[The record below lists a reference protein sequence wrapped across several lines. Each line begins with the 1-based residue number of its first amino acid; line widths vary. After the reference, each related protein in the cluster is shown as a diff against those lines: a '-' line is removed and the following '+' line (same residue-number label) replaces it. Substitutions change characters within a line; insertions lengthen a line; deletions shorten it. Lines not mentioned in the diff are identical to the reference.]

1 MAVDGGIGVAE
12 RRFAVLP
19 PYQER
24 GVLPPRRQTA
34 TAAGYD
40 LAAAER
46 VEVPAGGVA
55 MVPTGV
61 CVHMPADEYL
71 VIHVRSSL
79 GLRSQ
84 LVLANGTGVIDA
96 DYVENADNGGHIFIP
111 LRNLGAA
118 PVVIAA
124 GERIAQ
130 GIFQRYLIT
139 DDDTPGGTRSGGF
152 GSTGRA

>member
-1 MAVDGGIGVAE
+1 MSE

-19 PYQER
+19 QYQGR
-24 GVLPPRRQTA
+24 GVVPPRRQTA
-34 TAAGYD
+34 AAAGYD

-46 VEVPAGGVA
+46 VEVPPGGVA
-55 MVPTGV
+55 LVPTGV

-79 GLRSQ
+79 GVRSQ

-96 DYVENADNGGHIFIP
+96 DYVDNSDNGGHILIP

-118 PVVIAA
+118 PAVIPA

-130 GIFQRYLIT
+130 GIFQRYLVT
-139 DDDTPGGTRSGGF
+139 EDDAPGGPRSGGF